1 VSVRDGSGIK
11 GGTIKMRWP
20 DFSDKRVI
28 DRHLDR
34 LNTHGVSRRDF
45 VSLMS
50 AGAAASAMAA
60 SLGWTSGAVAAPSG
74 KIAYMYFSSRLQYCL
89 TVSKAVE
96 HTSEA
101 LGIAST
107 SADAELNSQHQLDQ
121 YEQLAAAGGLNG
133 VILNAPDGG
142 NLKRIAE
149 LAGEQKIWLANV
161 WATLPWFTPFNAS
174 EYYTYYADPDDYN
187 ASKEITTKLLTEI
200 KTKTG
205 KGGKII
211 GLTGIPGFITD
222 LLRTRGR
229 DDALKAFPEFRLV
242 DDLPGNFNMEDGNK
256 AAQDLLTRHPDAV
269 GIYAANDEEAAGAI
283 AALKTAGLKAGQ
295 DVLIASAGDGNPEAA
310 DAIKRGELVATA
322 ANVPQFMG
330 AMMTTRLYD
339 VMNGWKPRAPERM
352 MHWGSKMM
360 TKDNVDTYL
369 ERYVRNGDVRPFNY
383 RLMSKVLHPK
393 DWDPQD
399 LMTPLDMDIEWAG
412 IAKPQGW
419 EYPKA
424 YVDAKQN
431 GEMAAVAA
439 EYKDHYKI
447 DMFGPSPMK
456 KA

>member
-1 VSVRDGSGIK
+1 
-11 GGTIKMRWP
+11 
-20 DFSDKRVI
+20 
-28 DRHLDR
+28 
-34 LNTHGVSRRDF
+34 
-45 VSLMS
+45 
-50 AGAAASAMAA
+50 
-60 SLGWTSGAVAAPSG
+60 
-74 KIAYMYFSSRLQYCL
+74 LQYCL

-161 WATLPWFTPFNAS
+161 WATLPWFTPFDAS

-200 KTKTG
+200 KAKTG

-229 DDALKAFPEFRLV
+229 DDALKAFPEFKLV

-369 ERYVRNGDVRPFNY
+369 ERYVHNGDVRPFNY

-419 EYPKA
+419 QYPKA
-424 YVDAKQN
+424 YVDAKQS
-431 GEMAAVAA
+431 GEMAAVAV

>member
-1 VSVRDGSGIK
+1 
-11 GGTIKMRWP
+11 MRWP
-20 DFSDKRVI
+20 DFSDKKIV

-34 LNTHGVSRRDF
+34 LGTRGVSRREF
-45 VSLMS
+45 VALMS
-50 AGAAASAMAA
+50 AGAAAGAMAS
-60 SLGWTSGAVAAPSG
+60 SLGWNTAAVAAPSG
-74 KIAYMYFSSRLQYCL
+74 KIAYLYFSSRLQYCM
-89 TVSKAVE
+89 TVSKAVQ
-96 HTSEA
+96 HCTEA
-101 LGIAST
+101 LGVAST

-121 YEQLAAAGGLNG
+121 YEQLAAAGGLSG

-161 WATLPWFTPFNAS
+161 WATLPWFTPFDAS
-174 EYYTYYADPDDYN
+174 EYYTYYADPDDYH

-200 KTKTG
+200 KAKTG

-229 DDALKAFPEFRLV
+229 NDAMKAFPEFQLV

-256 AAQDLLTRHPDAV
+256 AAQDLLTRHPDVV

-283 AALKTAGLKAGQ
+283 AALKTAGMRAGH

-330 AMMTTRLYD
+330 AMMATRLYD

-369 ERYVRNGDVRPFNY
+369 ERYVNNGEVRPFDY
-383 RLMSKVLHPK
+383 RRMSKVLHPK

-399 LMTPLDMDIEWAG
+399 LMTPLDMDVEWAG
-412 IAKPQGW
+412 IAKPANWQ
-419 EYPKA
+419 YPKA
-424 YVDAKQN
+424 YMDAKQN
-431 GEMAAVAA
+431 GEMEAVAA
-439 EYKDHYKI
+439 EYKEHYKI

>member
-200 KTKTG
+200 KAKIG

-229 DDALKAFPEFRLV
+229 DDALKAFPEFKLV

-283 AALKTAGLKAGQ
+283 AALKTAGLKAG
-295 DVLIASAGDGNPEAA
+295 
-310 DAIKRGELVATA
+310 KTC
-322 ANVPQFMG
+322 
-330 AMMTTRLYD
+330 
-339 VMNGWKPRAPERM
+339 
-352 MHWGSKMM
+352 
-360 TKDNVDTYL
+360 
-369 ERYVRNGDVRPFNY
+369 
-383 RLMSKVLHPK
+383 
-393 DWDPQD
+393 
-399 LMTPLDMDIEWAG
+399 
-412 IAKPQGW
+412 
-419 EYPKA
+419 
-424 YVDAKQN
+424 
-431 GEMAAVAA
+431 
-439 EYKDHYKI
+439 
-447 DMFGPSPMK
+447 
-456 KA
+456 